1 MYTFLEARHMKIYK
15 QEITDGVDHLVKEQ
29 ASLAYCGVAK
39 VSTSDTEQRSESLAK
54 ILAQNSNP
62 DQVDLYYL
70 ESVLVSTGWNKND
83 DVFVTSEVW
92 AARNTPEDKQF
103 NFMHDEN
110 DIIGHI
116 TGSYVLGKDGKKVS
130 SNEEEAPSNF
140 DIITEAV
147 LYNSWVDPDNK
158 DRMQQIIAEIEDGKW
173 YVSMEC
179 LFAGFD
185 YALVD
190 ANGKNQIL
198 TRDEASAFLTKHL
211 RAYGGSG
218 EYEGYT
224 VGRALRNISFSGK
237 GLVSKPANPRSI
249 ILSKSKAFNI
259 NEDDIITTIS
269 IGDNQMSDN
278 LNLLETQ
285 VAGLKQDLASAK
297 EENEALKLATEEA
310 KDKEFASTVE
320 AFEAEVSSKQEAIA
334 ELEETIKSTQARI
347 AELEDALA
355 QSQEDLVSSQAKVD
369 EMHDKEVASRRKAAL
384 VEAGFENEEAEESLE
399 LYAALSDEAFDAIVA
414 KFNWFDK
421 KKKDDKKDEKEDK
434 EEASVEASEEVTEEA
449 DETEAAEEA
458 AEELEEAFEEVSS
471 TEAALVEPEVDELQ
485 TTRASISE
493 WLSSNV
499 LNK

>member
-1 MYTFLEARHMKIYK
+1 MKIYK

>member
-1 MYTFLEARHMKIYK
+1 
-15 QEITDGVDHLVKEQ
+15 
-29 ASLAYCGVAK
+29 
-39 VSTSDTEQRSESLAK
+39 
-54 ILAQNSNP
+54 
-62 DQVDLYYL
+62 
-70 ESVLVSTGWNKND
+70 
-83 DVFVTSEVW
+83 
-92 AARNTPEDKQF
+92 
-103 NFMHDEN
+103 
-110 DIIGHI
+110 
-116 TGSYVLGKDGKKVS
+116 
-130 SNEEEAPSNF
+130 
-140 DIITEAV
+140 
-147 LYNSWVDPDNK
+147 
-158 DRMQQIIAEIEDGKW
+158 
-173 YVSMEC
+173 
-179 LFAGFD
+179 
-185 YALVD
+185 
-190 ANGKNQIL
+190 
-198 TRDEASAFLTKHL
+198 
-211 RAYGGSG
+211 
-218 EYEGYT
+218 
-224 VGRALRNISFSGK
+224 
-237 GLVSKPANPRSI
+237 
-249 ILSKSKAFNI
+249 
-259 NEDDIITTIS
+259 
-269 IGDNQMSDN
+269 MSDN

-320 AFEAEVSSKQEAIA
+320 AFEADVSSKQEAIA

-414 KFNWFDK
+414 KWWDK
-421 KKKDDKKDEKEDK
+421 KKKDDKKDDKDKDK
-434 EEASVEASEEVTEEA
+434 EEASVEVSEEVTEEA

>member
-1 MYTFLEARHMKIYK
+1 MKIYK

-384 VEAGFENEEAEESLE
+384 VAAGFENEEAEESLE